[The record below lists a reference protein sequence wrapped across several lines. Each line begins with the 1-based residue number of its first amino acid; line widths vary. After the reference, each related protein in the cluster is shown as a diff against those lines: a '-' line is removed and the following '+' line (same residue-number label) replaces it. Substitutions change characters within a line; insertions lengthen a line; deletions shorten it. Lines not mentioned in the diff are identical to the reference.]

1 MKHLVEPSGFR
12 AELKK
17 DKMNWEYVR
26 TDPRA
31 TVFKA
36 RWGVDIDMYFIVI
49 NTDKTFKANS
59 KLVKAEFEPYTRV
72 MKQEQP
78 DAAGRQQRYTISW
91 RNVVETTAEQR
102 QRNPRRLYDAPTADI
117 WVHGQWMGIRR
128 YSFPNQM
135 AKCVPC
141 GTAQAGTW
149 RSRVTMLAHVCTCPR
164 VYAPQVWL
172 RPSAA
177 ARDPRHGQQGGRDVR
192 RAVRREGADV
202 QGTILR
208 RPAQH
213 RVPGRLGVVQHVGGM
228 GAQPPA
234 ATEISVAL
242 AS

>member
-72 MKQEQP
+72 MKQEQS

-102 QRNPRRLYDAPTADI
+102 QRNPRRLYEAPTADI

-141 GTAQAGTW
+141 GTAHVGTH
-149 RSRVTMLAHVCTCPR
+149 LALARHHARPR
-164 VYAPQVWL
+164 VHVSTRL
-172 RPSAA
+172 RPA
-177 ARDPRHGQQGGRDVR
+177 GM
-192 RAVRREGADV
+192 
-202 QGTILR
+202 
-208 RPAQH
+208 AQ
-213 RVPGRLGVVQHVGGM
+213 
-228 GAQPPA
+228 AQRCC
-234 ATEISVAL
+234 T
-242 AS
+242 